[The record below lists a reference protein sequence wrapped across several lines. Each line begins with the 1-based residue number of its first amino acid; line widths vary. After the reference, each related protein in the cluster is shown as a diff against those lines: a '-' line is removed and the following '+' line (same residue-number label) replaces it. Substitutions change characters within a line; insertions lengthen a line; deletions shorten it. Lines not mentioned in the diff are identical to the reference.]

1 MRSEDFGPG
10 AFGRLVPITGG
21 HAFIPS
27 RLPPRIDFSA
37 ELSIVLS
44 EAERALGALNGIGR
58 ILTNPHLLIFPYLH
72 REAVLSSRIEGT
84 QASVSDVL
92 RREAGAR
99 EERPDDVQEV
109 INYVDAMWLGL
120 RRITEIPLCLNL
132 AREIHR
138 ELLTGVR
145 GASRAPGEFRRL
157 QIHIGP
163 PGTPLSAAT
172 YVPPPANEL
181 DACLDDWEKNLH
193 QTDLPPLVHCAVL
206 HYQFE
211 AIHPFLDGNGRVG
224 RLLNI
229 LYLVS
234 RHVLLH
240 PMLYLSAY
248 FEEHRTA
255 YYDLLL
261 GVSQNGEWWPWIQ
274 FFLEGIRSQATS
286 AATDCGRLLRL
297 RDELSARLSRAHARP
312 TAIRMIDLLFTNP
325 YVQASRVAEHL
336 DVSFP
341 SAMNAIDQLVEMGLL
356 REITGQ
362 KRNRMYVA
370 PDVLAVVEGD
380 ASPERP
386 EVENRAV
393 TQPT

>member
-1 MRSEDFGPG
+1 
-10 AFGRLVPITGG
+10 
-21 HAFIPS
+21 
-27 RLPPRIDFSA
+27 
-37 ELSIVLS
+37 
-44 EAERALGALNGIGR
+44 
-58 ILTNPHLLIFPYLH
+58 
-72 REAVLSSRIEGT
+72 
-84 QASVSDVL
+84 
-92 RREAGAR
+92 
-99 EERPDDVQEV
+99 
-109 INYVDAMWLGL
+109 
-120 RRITEIPLCLNL
+120 
-132 AREIHR
+132 
-138 ELLTGVR
+138 
-145 GASRAPGEFRRL
+145 
-157 QIHIGP
+157 
-163 PGTPLSAAT
+163 
-172 YVPPPANEL
+172 
-181 DACLDDWEKNLH
+181 
-193 QTDLPPLVHCAVL
+193 VL

-297 RDELSARLSRAHARP
+297 RDELSARLSHAHARP